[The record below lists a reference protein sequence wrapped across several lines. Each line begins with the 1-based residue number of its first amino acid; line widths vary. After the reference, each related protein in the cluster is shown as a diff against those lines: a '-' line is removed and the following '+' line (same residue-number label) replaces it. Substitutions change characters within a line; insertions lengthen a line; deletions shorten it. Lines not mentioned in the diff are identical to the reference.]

1 MRRQSW
7 QTDFFNPDV
16 PLHTIGDKIP
26 HAKGHDLL
34 VLLQDNKVPI
44 SRAVWYVRGLGGN
57 EIVCL
62 LPFVAPLSQFSYSEH
77 SKECEIGQIII
88 LLNTV
93 LNGLMLSLVIL
104 RSFWQKSRCPVQQD
118 LG

>member
-7 QTDFFNPDV
+7 QTDFFNPEV

-57 EIVCL
+57 EIVCFFTIRSSS
-62 LPFVAPLSQFSYSEH
+62 PVPYSL
-77 SKECEIGQIII
+77 IPNIAR
-88 LLNTV
+88 NA
-93 LNGLMLSLVIL
+93 
-104 RSFWQKSRCPVQQD
+104 KSAK
-118 LG
+118 L